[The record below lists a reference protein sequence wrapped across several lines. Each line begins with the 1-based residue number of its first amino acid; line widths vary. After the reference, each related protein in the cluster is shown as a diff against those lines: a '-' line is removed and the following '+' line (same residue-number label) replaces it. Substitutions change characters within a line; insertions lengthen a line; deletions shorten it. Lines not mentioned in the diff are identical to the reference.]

1 MMRSGWAMSSL
12 AFGQSR
18 RCTDTPRPRVT
29 NPKISS
35 PGTGLQQRDRRTST
49 SSTPFTTMPWD
60 EWVSCFFGRFT
71 DVSMGAMMPVEEA
84 DVPTVGFSASSLPL
98 STRIF
103 SRRFVTCWAFSLPVP
118 MCTYI
123 SSGSLKPSA
132 SATSFSARID
142 WALDRPSPCLRISR
156 TSMSRPICMSSE
168 RVIFEK

>member
-1 MMRSGWAMSSL
+1 
-12 AFGQSR
+12 
-18 RCTDTPRPRVT
+18 
-29 NPKISS
+29 
-35 PGTGLQQRDRRTST
+35 
-49 SSTPFTTMPWD
+49 MPWD

-71 DVSMGAMMPVEEA
+71 DVSMGAIMPVEEA

-98 STRIF
+98 STSIL
-103 SRRFVTCWAFSLPVP
+103 SRRFATRGVPRLHLASSVP